1 MRVLDIIKPLY
12 EFALPKKGA
21 ELLNSLIKILELGDR
36 EDPIYQVALDVSNQV
51 INYASS
57 ADQQQP
63 DQQQP
68 DQQQPDQQQPDQ
80 LAPEVQPVEQEP
92 VASPEEQPLQEN
104 PELGDFNAPPPSR
117 ELLALKRL
125 AKSPRAI
132 EFLEN
137 LYQSDPALAKELG
150 QGQMRASTQDKR
162 QATKDT
168 NSRRDKEIVLTEKY
182 ATEVAKNI
190 GMGNNASWIANLMG
204 QLHRLKEKEKHI
216 FLQSC
221 INGSALNWQGMLE
234 AKEGLIHKYVNAD
247 IEPFWSKIES
257 GMYFMPLAAS
267 VGGGQSG
274 NGEAMIAMMVG
285 GAKPDKG
292 YIEVN
297 GDKYEVK
304 ATQADIGKK
313 GAVSVNDA
321 WLEGDSTK
329 ASDVKRAIVDWLTKK
344 NYRNLITDKII
355 AAADFRSQ
363 KIDGMNFLLKQLP
376 TRQARI
382 DLLLTIHAQ
391 VFPVLF
397 DRHPRYLRY
406 FTAKMVKNV
415 RSGEIL
421 DYEEVKKYQGGM
433 AIFEY
438 SYGNHDVKNFLF
450 LSGLKGSSSVGF
462 VITRGARETVNMAA
476 TPGSSVQFSAGISF
490 QGNGIKKASPGI
502 KCYVVRDKNGD
513 DDMVI
518 KKN

>member
-1 MRVLDIIKPLY
+1 MRVLDVIKPLY

-68 DQQQPDQQQPDQ
+68 DQ

-104 PELGDFNAPPPSR
+104 PELGDFNAPPPPR

-125 AKSPRAI
+125 AKSPRAM
-132 EFLEN
+132 EFLEH

-150 QGQMRASTQDKR
+150 QGQMRASAQDKR

-168 NSRRDKEIVLTEKY
+168 NSRRDTEIALTLEY
-182 ATEVAKNI
+182 AQKVGQTI
-190 GMGNNASWIANLMG
+190 GMGNNESWTANLIG

-216 FLQSC
+216 FLQAC
-221 INGSALNWQGMLE
+221 ISGSALNWQGMLTSKQGMVHSFVD
-234 AKEGLIHKYVNAD
+234 ASIQ
-247 IEPFWSKIES
+247 PFWKKIES
-257 GMYFMPLAAS
+257 GIYFMPLAAS

-292 YIEVN
+292 DIQVD

-304 ATQADIGKK
+304 ATQADISAK
-313 GAVSVNDA
+313 GTVSANDA

-329 ASDVKRAIVDWLTKK
+329 ASDVKRALVDWLTEK
-344 NYRNLITDKII
+344 NYRKLITDKII
-355 AAADFRSQ
+355 AAADFRPRGM
-363 KIDGMNFLLKQLP
+363 DGMNYLLKQLP
-376 TRQARI
+376 NRQSRI

-391 VFPVLF
+391 VFPALAK
-397 DRHPRYLRY
+397 RHPNHLRY

-415 RSGEIL
+415 RSGDIL
-421 DYEEVKKYQGGM
+421 DYEDVKKYQGGM

-438 SYGNHDVKNFLF
+438 SYGKHGVKNFLF
-450 LSGLKGSSSVGF
+450 LSGLKGSTDVGF
-462 VITRGARETVNMAA
+462 VITRGARDTVNTAS
-476 TPGSSVQFSAGISF
+476 TPGSPVQFSAGISF
-490 QGNGIKKASPGI
+490 QGTGIKKASPGI
-502 KCYVVRDKNGD
+502 KCYVVRDKNGEP
-513 DDMVI
+513 DMI
-518 KKN
+518 TKKT